1 MTVAR
6 LYAAGMASLIPFV
19 ALLAIGGWP
28 TTFPHFR
35 IALALDPRLTAAVA
49 RHAVD
54 EAGALWAPYG
64 VAIVQR
70 DALARPA
77 EPLVESS
84 MQRSPFDVAEPRP
97 DTTRAWSSP
106 FASIRFVADGEP
118 EPAILLHY
126 DAVIRL
132 GLGTV
137 SLAGTREPRWPSAV
151 RDRVLGRIIGR
162 VVAHE
167 IGHWLLRSKDHSTTG
182 LMRANHNT
190 DALANPGRG
199 DFALSRADVARLR
212 AALTH

>member
-1 MTVAR
+1 
-6 LYAAGMASLIPFV
+6 MASLIPFV

-35 IALALDPRLTAAVA
+35 IALALDPKLTAAVA

-54 EAGALWAPYG
+54 EAGTLWAPYG

-70 DALARPA
+70 NALPAACGSAGRVVDAVLT
-77 EPLVESS
+77 V
-84 MQRSPFDVAEPRP
+84 DVAEPRP
-97 DTTRAWSSP
+97 DTSRAWSSP
-106 FASIRFVADGEP
+106 FASIRFVADGQP

-137 SLAGTREPRWPSAV
+137 SLAGAREPRWPSAV

-167 IGHWLLRSKDHSTTG
+167 IGHWLLRSKDHSTIG
-182 LMRANHNT
+182 LMRANHST

-199 DFALSRADVARLR
+199 DFALSRADFARLQ
-212 AALTH
+212 AALTR